1 MKEYIAPK
9 LELTAVSEQP
19 LCASGGLEVE
29 INAGDELD
37 NF

>member
-19 LCASGGLEVE
+19 LCASAVVD
-29 INAGDELD
+29 IDAGELD
-37 NF
+37 NMF